1 MGNYL
6 AKSNKLL
13 RNFEYRRFY
22 YQSNLSTMWK
32 DGSPFSGDDFNDFF
46 FVHAENFKYIAIN
59 PHRKSSLDV
68 PLKKIRQFVR
78 KIYYS
83 SL

>member
-46 FVHAENFKYIAIN
+46 FLYTLRISNI
-59 PHRKSSLDV
+59 
-68 PLKKIRQFVR
+68 
-78 KIYYS
+78 
-83 SL
+83 